1 MRKLIAA
8 VLGTV
13 ATFVVLFGLG
23 MTSWSIVALG
33 VALVALCIALATF
46 KTGGRAW
53 VIGVGHV
60 HSASEPPTSYS
71 FGRCE
76 LQLVIDAPGLPPRSK
91 KIIEPRVPVA
101 KWPAIGQTL
110 PIRVALDDQRRIRV
124 LWDEVPTHAETAATL
139 ADLPP
144 EYAGADPLDEVLIQ
158 QDAPPWAERG
168 PDDDYRD
175 APGPDPLLDDLGD
188 DREAVVVHQ
197 RPGGPVVL
205 EGTLVESTAP
215 LPRRATPAPRPPAED
230 APSMTY
236 GDPYAGPPDDPY
248 ATRPLRPY
256 RDPYDDLPGDPDL
269 DRPASPYRDPYGEAP
284 GDPGTD
290 RPTSP
295 YRDPYDEP
303 PADPDA
309 THAASAPHAP
319 YGDPPPER
327 VEPVAADEPT
337 VALRRTGTDEADE
350 PVRRTGTDEADE
362 PTERVEFVG
371 SPQPA
376 QPTGPRTS
384 TAEGTPTAQG
394 TPTEQDDSTG
404 LGTSTAK
411 AAPAGAPVGTP
422 VVPVRQRVDEPIVDP
437 VDIPLDAPDD
447 EPAADDLDGAIFG
460 YDAGAGTATPISGVG
475 ITVLVTDLD
484 RSMEFY
490 RDTLGFTE
498 VDRGPGNAVLASGST
513 RLVLREVSEAAPISR
528 RLVHVNLEV
537 DDIQAAYDRLRESG
551 VRFTYA
557 PRVVN
562 RGAKLDVW
570 AAAFRDPD
578 GHGIALTQWRTR
590 ADA

>member
-33 VALVALCIALATF
+33 VALVALAIALATF

-60 HSASEPPTSYS
+60 HSASEPPTTYS

-124 LWDEVPTHAETAATL
+124 LWDEVPTHAETAATM

-175 APGPDPLLDDLGD
+175 APGGDPLLDDLGD

-205 EGTLVESTAP
+205 EGTLVESAAP

-230 APSMTY
+230 APTMAY

-248 ATRPLRPY
+248 ATRPLSPY

-269 DRPASPYRDPYGEAP
+269 DRPASPFRDPYGEAP
-284 GDPGTD
+284 GSPDTD
-290 RPTSP
+290 RPVAP

-303 PADPDA
+303 LGDPDTA
-309 THAASAPHAP
+309 RPVSVQHDPS
-319 YGDPPPER
+319 GEPPPER
-327 VEPVAADEPT
+327 VEPVATNEPT
-337 VALRRTGTDEADE
+337 EPVGRDETDEA
-350 PVRRTGTDEADE
+350 
-362 PTERVEFVG
+362 TERVEFIE
-371 SPQPA
+371 SPQPV
-376 QPTGPRTS
+376 QPT
-384 TAEGTPTAQG
+384 EEIKPTGQG
-394 TPTEQDDSTG
+394 TS
-404 LGTSTAK
+404 
-411 AAPAGAPVGTP
+411 AGASVGTP
-422 VVPVRQRVDEPIVDP
+422 VVPVRQRIDEPIVDP
-437 VDIPLDAPDD
+437 VDVPLDAPDD
-447 EPAADDLDGAIFG
+447 GPAPDDLDGAIFG
-460 YDAGAGTATPISGVG
+460 YDAGAAATPISGVG